1 VIRFTVTSVLLAL
14 ADVGLGVQLEEQ
26 LAGAG
31 LTATWDAAQLE
42 GPHGAA
48 MADVVVIDA
57 DHLAARLAG
66 VAEAWRGCA
75 AIPGVLAIGSSPVAR
90 DHAPRARLSLLAP
103 TARLAT
109 LIAAIRDAAAL
120 RLAAGM
126 RWPLLRAALG
136 LPDAD
141 DARPAWQPT
150 LAAARTV
157 DIEIPRAALRW
168 HVHHY
173 ATPTARLG
181 ELRDDR
187 ALTVPEL
194 ETVAQLDGTRTVQS
208 LVKLGPL
215 DPIRSARLIWALGSM
230 TAIVLSPEVH
240 DIATA
245 PRRALAEA
253 RAHLRARAARLE
265 RSTFYDVLE
274 LTPLAEIADI
284 EAAYQL
290 VARRFAPDAL
300 AAHDLA
306 ELTSLVQPTWDLVDK
321 ARGVLVDHPQRGRY
335 HDWLREKLPELRTV
349 WAIEPAAV
357 AAAATAFAR
366 GQRSLGEGDV
376 HKAMSDLATAC
387 RHFPGHPEYEA
398 SLAWARYRV
407 QVASGRDRLE
417 TAIAERTALEDL
429 LLGCRPWP
437 RALVAL
443 ALLCAAAGDVD
454 ASRWHLHIALTIDPT
469 VPAAAQLA
477 QRLGIRRD

>member
-1 VIRFTVTSVLLAL
+1 VTSVLLAL
-14 ADVGLGVQLEEQ
+14 ADVGLCVQLEDQ
-26 LAGAG
+26 LVQAG
-31 LTATWDAAQLE
+31 LTTTWDAAQLD

-48 MADVVVIDA
+48 TADVILVDA
-57 DHLAARLAG
+57 DHLGARLAG
-66 VAEAWRGCA
+66 VTEAWRACPTL
-75 AIPGVLAIGSSPVAR
+75 PGVLAIGSSPAAR
-90 DHAPRARLSLLAP
+90 DHAPRARITLVAP

-109 LIAAIRDAAAL
+109 VIAAIRDAAAL

-126 RWPLLRAALG
+126 RWPVLRAALG

-141 DARPAWQPT
+141 DARPAWQPA

-168 HVHHY
+168 HVHDY
-173 ATPTARLG
+173 AIPTARLD

-194 ETVAQLDGTRTVQS
+194 ETIAHADGTRTVQR
-208 LVKLGPL
+208 LVKQGPL
-215 DPIRSARLIWALGSM
+215 DPIRTARLIWALGSL
-230 TAIVLSPEVH
+230 TAIVFTPEIH

-265 RSTFYDVLE
+265 HSTFYDVLE
-274 LTPLAEIADI
+274 VTPLAEVDDI

-290 VARRFAPDAL
+290 VARRFAPEQL

-306 ELTSLVQPTWDLVDK
+306 ELAQLVQPTWDLVEK

-335 HDWLREKLPELRTV
+335 HDWLRQKLPELRTI
-349 WAIEPAAV
+349 WAIDPTAAQ
-357 AAAATAFAR
+357 AAAAAFAR

-376 HKAMSDLATAC
+376 HKAMSDLAAAC
-387 RHFPGHPEYEA
+387 RQFPGHPDYEA

-407 QVASGRDRLE
+407 QVSSGRDRLE
-417 TAIAERTALEDL
+417 AAIAERTALEDQ

-443 ALLCAAAGDVD
+443 ALLCAAAGDAD

-477 QRLGIRRD
+477 QRLGMRRD

>member
-1 VIRFTVTSVLLAL
+1 VTFVLLAL

-26 LAGAG
+26 LVQDHAG
-31 LTATWDAAQLE
+31 LTATWDAGQLD
-42 GPHGAA
+42 GPRGGVT
-48 MADVVVIDA
+48 ADVVIVDA
-57 DHLAARLAG
+57 DHLGPRLAE
-66 VAEAWRGCA
+66 VTDAWRHRPA
-75 AIPGVLAIGSSPVAR
+75 MPGVLAIGSSPAAR
-90 DHAPRARLSLLAP
+90 DHAPRARVTLLAP

-109 LIAAIRDAAAL
+109 VIAAIRDAAAL
-120 RLAAGM
+120 RLASGM

-136 LPDAD
+136 LPDTD

-157 DIEIPRAALRW
+157 DIEVPRAALRW

-173 ATPTARLG
+173 ATPTTRLD

-194 ETVAQLDGTRTVQS
+194 ETLAHVDGTHTVQG
-208 LVKLGPL
+208 LVKQGPL
-215 DPIRSARLIWALGSM
+215 DPIRTARLIWALGSM
-230 TAIVLSPEVH
+230 TAIVFSPEVH

-245 PRRALAEA
+245 PRRALAEI

-274 LTPLAEIADI
+274 ITPLAEVDDI

-290 VARRFAPDAL
+290 VARRFAPDLL
-300 AAHDLA
+300 ATHDLA
-306 ELTSLVQPTWDLVDK
+306 ELAALIQPTWELVEK
-321 ARGVLVDHPQRGRY
+321 ARAVLVDHPQRGRY
-335 HDWLREKLPELRTV
+335 HDWLRQKLPELRTV
-349 WAIEPAAV
+349 WAIDPNAV
-357 AAAATAFAR
+357 KAAATAFTR

-376 HKAMSDLATAC
+376 HRAMSDLAIAC
-387 RHFPGHPEYEA
+387 RQFPGHPDYEA

-417 TAIAERTALEDL
+417 AAVAERTALEDQ

-477 QRLGIRRD
+477 QRLGMRRE

>member
-1 VIRFTVTSVLLAL
+1 MTSVLLAL
-14 ADVGLGVQLEEQ
+14 ADVGVGVQLEEQ
-26 LAGAG
+26 LVNAGQAG
-31 LTATWDAAQLE
+31 LTATWDAAQID
-42 GPHGAA
+42 GPRGGAT
-48 MADVVVIDA
+48 ADVVIVDA
-57 DHLAARLAG
+57 DHLGARLAD
-66 VAEAWRGCA
+66 VADAWRACP
-75 AIPGVLAIGSSPVAR
+75 AIPGVLAIGSSPAAR
-90 DHAPRARLSLLAP
+90 DHAPRARITLVAP

-109 LIAAIRDAAAL
+109 VIAAIRDAAAL

-141 DARPAWQPT
+141 DARPAWQPV

-173 ATPTARLG
+173 ATPTARLD

-194 ETVAQLDGTRTVQS
+194 EIVAHVDGTRTVQS
-208 LVKLGPL
+208 LVKHGPL
-215 DPIRSARLIWALGSM
+215 DPIRAARLLWALGSM
-230 TAIVLSPEVH
+230 TAIAFTPEVH
-240 DIATA
+240 DIATT

-253 RAHLRARAARLE
+253 RAHLRTRAARLE

-274 LTPLAEIADI
+274 VTPLAEIEDI

-290 VARRFAPDAL
+290 VARRFAPDL
-300 AAHDLA
+300 YAAHDLA
-306 ELTSLVQPTWDLVDK
+306 ELASLVQPTWDLVEK
-321 ARGVLVDHPQRGRY
+321 ARGVLVDHAQRGRY
-335 HDWLREKLPELRTV
+335 HDWLRQKLPELRTV
-349 WAIEPAAV
+349 WAIDPTAV
-357 AAAATAFAR
+357 QTAAAAFTR
-366 GQRSLGEGDV
+366 GQRYLGEGDV

-407 QVASGRDRLE
+407 QVSSGRDRLE
-417 TAIAERTALEDL
+417 AAIAERNALEDL
-429 LLGCRPWP
+429 LLGSRPWP

-443 ALLCAAAGDVD
+443 ALLCAAAGDVE
-454 ASRWHLHIALTIDPT
+454 ASRWHLHVALTIDPT

-477 QRLGIRRD
+477 QRLGMRRE